1 MTLVQTM
8 LLSPQID
15 HKKYFKQNLNNMKF
29 KKGCLQKKA
38 QHSSH
43 GELTRIAGGLCL
55 SLTPKQV
62 IICPWARHSA
72 PNIIF
77 ITIVSASLLIHTDS
91 RQKRIFWNIFYE
103 PRAHFVSF
111 TTFMTI
117 FIILGPAHSGANTYY
132 LLTSKHRS
140 RLQHSILC
148 SNKILSSHWSL
159 YSSPDVS
166 RHFCTCR
173 SVLFD
178 LFCIIY
184 GKDIKMYANS
194 FGSTD
199 SVWQNIRDTFSISKV
214 TGKTLDCRWK
224 WSLIISSL
232 GSLAL

>member
-1 MTLVQTM
+1 MTLVWTM
-8 LLSPQID
+8 LLSPQIE
-15 HKKYFKQNLNNMKF
+15 HEKISKTNLWSSRNAASKF
-29 KKGCLQKKA
+29 LCYQKKA
-38 QHSSH
+38 RHSSH

-140 RLQHSILC
+140 RLQHSIPC

-159 YSSPDVS
+159 YSSPDLS

-184 GKDIKMYANS
+184 GKDIKNVCKFIWINRLRVAKY
-194 FGSTD
+194 
-199 SVWQNIRDTFSISKV
+199 QKY
-214 TGKTLDCRWK
+214 
-224 WSLIISSL
+224 SLYFQSDR
-232 GSLAL
+232 